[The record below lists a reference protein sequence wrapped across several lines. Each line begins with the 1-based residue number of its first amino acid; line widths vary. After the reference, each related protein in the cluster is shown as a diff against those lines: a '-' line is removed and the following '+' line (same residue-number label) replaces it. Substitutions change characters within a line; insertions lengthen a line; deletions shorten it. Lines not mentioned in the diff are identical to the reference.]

1 MATNKDSLLDAW
13 TKGGKGRQSEPTAIE
28 GTGTAQKEPGD
39 VLQWSVNLLKPHPEN
54 EKYFSPLDNKMF
66 SRLKDDISK
75 NGMHDALIVT
85 EQNAQGERFILSGHN
100 RFRAALELGLKT
112 VPVREKKFSSD
123 NDKIKFMI
131 RDNALRRHLKP
142 EEIKSLIARI
152 YADEIKIDRRGGD
165 QKSAKARIEKSKVQ
179 SELSISEEGE
189 KSKVQSELSISGKGV
204 ESLSLAKRVSE
215 AFGISESTAKK
226 HLAEIR
232 NPECKTASGNT
243 LKARQNAQER
253 SGRTQKGGQGQSL
266 DEAKTRTK
274 AYLNDIKKM
283 NLTGAEKEIILDLII
298 TFLK

>member
-39 VLQWSVNLLKPHPEN
+39 VLQWSVNLLKAHPEN
-54 EKYFSPLDNKMF
+54 EKYFNPLNDEMF
-66 SRLKDDISK
+66 SKLKDDILK

-85 EQNAQGERFILSGHN
+85 EQNAQGERIILSGHN

-112 VPVREKKFSSD
+112 VPVREKIFSSD

-142 EEIKSLIARI
+142 DEIKSLIARI

-165 QKSAKARIEKSKVQ
+165 KKSEKAKIEKSKVQ
-179 SELSISEEGE
+179 SEL
-189 KSKVQSELSISGKGV
+189 LISGKGV
-204 ESLSLAKRVSE
+204 ESLSLAKKVSKD
-215 AFGISESTAKK
+215 FVISESTAKK

-283 NLTGAEKEIILDLII
+283 NLTGAEKEIILDLINK
-298 TFLK
+298 FLK

>member
-54 EKYFSPLDNKMF
+54 EKYFNPLNDEMF

-85 EQNAQGERFILSGHN
+85 EQNPQGERFILSGHN

-189 KSKVQSELSISGKGV
+189 KSNV
-204 ESLSLAKRVSE
+204 KRQ
-215 AFGISESTAKK
+215 AG
-226 HLAEIR
+226 
-232 NPECKTASGNT
+232 T
-243 LKARQNAQER
+243 L
-253 SGRTQKGGQGQSL
+253 
-266 DEAKTRTK
+266 
-274 AYLNDIKKM
+274 
-283 NLTGAEKEIILDLII
+283 
-298 TFLK
+298 

>member
-39 VLQWSVNLLKPHPEN
+39 VLQWSVNLLKSHPEN

-66 SRLKDDISK
+66 SKLKDDISQ
-75 NGMHDALIVT
+75 NGIHDALIVT

-131 RDNALRRHLKP
+131 RDNAFRRHLST
-142 EEIKSLIARI
+142 EEKMDLISKI
-152 YADEIKIDRRGGD
+152 FADEIKIDRRGGD
-165 QKSAKARIEKSKVQ
+165 QKSEKSKVQ
-179 SELSISEEGE
+179 SELSPIKEPE

-215 AFGISESTAKK
+215 AFGISESAAKK
-226 HLAEIR
+226 HLAKIR
-232 NPECKTASGNT
+232 NPGCKTASGNT

-253 SGRTQKGGQGQSL
+253 SERTQKGGKGQSL

-283 NLTGAEKEIILDLII
+283 NLTGTEKEIILDLINK
-298 TFLK
+298 FLK

>member
-39 VLQWSVNLLKPHPEN
+39 VLQWSVNLLKSHPEN

-66 SRLKDDISK
+66 SKLKDDISQ
-75 NGMHDALIVT
+75 NGIHDALIVT

-131 RDNALRRHLKP
+131 RDNAFRRHLST
-142 EEIKSLIARI
+142 EEKMDLISKI
-152 YADEIKIDRRGGD
+152 FADEIKIDRRGGD
-165 QKSAKARIEKSKVQ
+165 QKSEKSKVQ
-179 SELSISEEGE
+179 SELSPIKEPE

-215 AFGISESTAKK
+215 AFGISESAAKK
-226 HLAEIR
+226 HLAKIR
-232 NPECKTASGNT
+232 NPGGKTASGNT

-253 SGRTQKGGQGQSL
+253 SGRTQKGGQGQIL

-283 NLTGAEKEIILDLII
+283 NLTGAEKEIILDLINK
-298 TFLK
+298 FLK